1 MSAKYQ
7 KSSMDRQVAN
17 RIIEFIFEATGR
29 NAIVCDSDGT
39 IVAAKV
45 AARIGT
51 VHTAAQRMLREGHPH
66 AKVTA
71 AEEQASG
78 GIIKAGVNLPVWSG
92 EELIGSFGIGGDP
105 DQTEPIALIA
115 ARMIAK
121 EIQEQAVA
129 KKLLD
134 HATHMDTAIARIVEM
149 VDQANAGQAKVGRM
163 MEKVIRLVEDSM
175 GDIEQTHR
183 VVGAIKALAV
193 KTQMLAV
200 NARIEA
206 SHAQQY
212 GLGFTVVA
220 SEIGSL
226 SKESEQSTRTI
237 TLAQSNLQQSMGKV
251 AAHSRDLVATTQ
263 AQTEVSEAIGAR
275 VGGLKQVSA
284 DLMQIAQSASGR

>member
-1 MSAKYQ
+1 MSAANP
-7 KSSMDRQVAN
+7 KSSMDRTVAN
-17 RIIEFIFEATGR
+17 RIIAFIFEATGR
-29 NAIVCDSDGT
+29 NTIVCDADGT

-45 AARIGT
+45 ASRIGA
-51 VHTAAQRMLREGHPH
+51 VHPAAQRMLREGHPH

-71 AEEQASG
+71 AEEEASG
-78 GIIKAGVNLPVWSG
+78 GLIKAGVNLPIRNG
-92 EELIGSFGIGGDP
+92 QELIGSFGIAGDP